1 MILGSRIYQIRLSFN
16 KLCACVRPHAD
27 GRACY
32 CCRWPKF
39 RRVSP
44 HLLFLMLIIL
54 MGGCTLKIAQP
65 SGVYHQ
71 VKKGEYLWR
80 IARTYGVDMRTIMN
94 ANHLSDP
101 NKIRAGQ
108 YLFIPGAGTVLN
120 VATYSPPPV
129 SLKKGSFIWPVNS
142 RKVISSYGTREGR
155 QDKGI
160 DIAASQRSRIVASQ
174 SGTVV
179 YAGTL
184 SGYGKVIII
193 DHNNGYSTVYAHN
206 SRNLVEVDEQV
217 RQGQVIGL
225 VGSTGRS
232 TGPHLYFE
240 IRKGYKTVD
249 PLKYLP
255 K

>member
-1 MILGSRIYQIRLSFN
+1 MILVTRIYRTRLSFN
-16 KLCACVRPHAD
+16 KFYAFFPRCLGAC
-27 GRACY
+27 C

-39 RRVSP
+39 RRISP
-44 HLLFLMLIIL
+44 YLLFLMLIVL
-54 MGGCTLKIAQP
+54 MGGCTLQIAQP
-65 SGVYHQ
+65 SGVYHK
-71 VKKGEYLWR
+71 VKRGEYLWR
-80 IARTYGVDMRTIMN
+80 IARTYGVDMKTIMS

-101 NKIRAGQ
+101 NKIRAGR
-108 YLFIPGAGTVLN
+108 YLFIPGARTVLS
-120 VATYSPPPV
+120 VAKASPSLPV

-142 RKVISSYGTREGR
+142 RRVTSSYGTSKGR
-155 QDKGI
+155 QRKGI
-160 DIAASQRSRIVASQ
+160 DIAASQGSKIVSVQ

-193 DHNNGYSTVYAHN
+193 NHNNGYSTVYAHN
-206 SRNLVEVDEQV
+206 SRNLVKVNEQV

-232 TGPHLYFE
+232 PEPHLYFE
-240 IRKGYKTVD
+240 IRKGYKAVD